1 MSGVPGSNLLAE
13 ALQLIEPQTV
23 RYFQWTDRATSAT
36 GRQVS
41 EFAPGV
47 DIEEGSLQAVPL
59 TRYAMLGLDLKKKYT
74 SWFVTVEVVGV
85 DRDRAGDCYEFN
97 GRRYQVVTE
106 TNWFTQDGWVC
117 VIGVD
122 IGAAL

>member
-1 MSGVPGSNLLAE
+1 MSVPGSNLLAE
-13 ALQLIEPQTV
+13 ALQLIESQAV
-23 RYFQWTDRATSAT
+23 EYFQFTANTTTAT
-36 GRQVS
+36 GREVS
-41 EFAPGV
+41 GFAPGV
-47 DIEEGSLQAVPL
+47 VIEEGSLQAVPL
-59 TRYAMLGLDLKKKYT
+59 TRYAMMGLDLKKKYT
-74 SWFVTVEVVGV
+74 SWFVSANVVGV
-85 DRDRAGDCYEFN
+85 DRDRSGDCYEYN